1 MNTRASDIAADEK
14 ASALKDLDSTAA
26 LQEFARRGFA
36 KTSIVSLA
44 EAMGVAR
51 QTLYNRFG
59 SKEAVLEWAVTSLT
73 ESLRSSALREL
84 ASEAEV
90 EKVLANVFAAWLGP
104 AVALLNEGPH
114 SEEILG
120 LGRKIKRRA
129 NLDPLHHMRDEIR
142 KYLQAKGVRRSR
154 SQADDLTLLLIYAA
168 KGLMMRCE
176 TESEFRRTIPQLLRG
191 AGIQAVQ

>member
-1 MNTRASDIAADEK
+1 MHTRAVKLSGEEK
-14 ASALKDLDSTAA
+14 AGAVKDIDCIAA

-59 SKEAVLEWAVTSLT
+59 NKEAVLQWAVTSLT
-73 ESLRSSALREL
+73 ESLRGNALREL
-84 ASEAEV
+84 AADADV
-90 EKVLANVFAAWLGP
+90 DQVLARVFTAWLGP
-104 AVALLNEGPH
+104 AVALLNEGPY

-120 LGRKIKRRA
+120 LGRKIKLQA
-129 NLDPLHHMRDEIR
+129 NMDPLHHMRDEIR
-142 KYLQAKGVRRSR
+142 GFLFKKKVRPSK

-176 TESEFRRTIPQLLRG
+176 TEAEFNSKIQQLIRG
-191 AGIQAVQ
+191 ASI